1 MCRFPLFFTCHL
13 LLLLPD
19 HKWNTI
25 GVSEA
30 KGFFFFFFVMR
41 TLRSCHG
48 LEMPEMNNS

>member
-13 LLLLPD
+13 LLLLPN

-30 KGFFFFFFVMR
+30 KGFFFFFFNEDSEELSWPGNAR
-41 TLRSCHG
+41 N
-48 LEMPEMNNS
+48 E